1 MSIMK
6 QPTKAVV
13 KCINCQIAMKH
24 LNGRGWQCGFC
35 HRIVESTPDLP
46 GLPPIAVA
54 QASSVTRQMTPV
66 AAAREAFNAYA
77 GMDTPEF
84 PEDAMARLQ
93 VELHRWQVREFD
105 DGNSTVDV
113 LGSNEEAGEAAEA
126 MIMLLG
132 AQTGAGRMA
141 KAIIKR
147 HQGIRGYDDPE
158 KFRETLADGFVDMM
172 IFGIQACTKNRMDFW
187 TLLLRTAED
196 VMGRKWSE
204 NKIDG
209 QTIKARR
216 ASNPCDDCGA
226 EMGFSPTCHPCE
238 ERMKHAGPCDS
249 SLPLGDCSQCSES
262 LQAALLSR

>member
-13 KCINCQIAMKH
+13 KCINCQIAMKY

-35 HRIVESTPDLP
+35 HRIVEPAPELP
-46 GLPPIAVA
+46 GLPPEAVA
-54 QASSVTRQMTPV
+54 QDSMVTRQMTPV
-66 AAAREAFNAYA
+66 AAAMEAFDAYA
-77 GMDTPEF
+77 SMDTPEL

-93 VELHRWQVREFD
+93 VELCRWEAREFGG
-105 DGNSTVDV
+105 GNSNDSV
-113 LGSNEEAGEAAEA
+113 LGSNEETGEGAEA

-141 KAIIKR
+141 KVILKR
-147 HQGIRGYDDPE
+147 NQGIRGYDDPE
-158 KFRETLADGFVDMM
+158 KFRNDLGDAFADMM
-172 IFGIQACTKNRMDFW
+172 IFGIQACTKSRMDFW

-238 ERMKHAGPCDS
+238 ERMKHAGACDS
-249 SLPLGDCSQCSES
+249 SLPLGDCSQCAES